1 MDGEISLIIS
11 GGSGDYTVSPSELTN
26 LSSGDTFFTIT
37 DQQGCTV
44 SASEFIYQP
53 DVLEVDLTL
62 TPVDEISNGSATATI
77 SGGTPP
83 YLIFWSTGSTA
94 TSISNLAIGT
104 YTLSILD
111 ANGCNSS
118 QTFEIETADNIASIL
133 ETQIFFNAMTNE
145 VSGPGFFMLE
155 VYNSA
160 GQLMIRR
167 EANGKTVLSDLP
179 YGIYLLVV
187 EKNSER
193 CIKKVTIQ

>member
-1 MDGEISLIIS
+1 MVQL
-11 GGSGDYTVSPSELTN
+11 L
-26 LSSGDTFFTIT
+26 LLF
-37 DQQGCTV
+37 
-44 SASEFIYQP
+44 
-53 DVLEVDLTL
+53 
-62 TPVDEISNGSATATI
+62 

-94 TSISNLAIGT
+94 TSISNLAIVT

-145 VSGPGFFMLE
+145 VNGPGFFMLE

-160 GQLMIRR
+160 GQLMIRC

-179 YGIYLLVV
+179 HVIYLLVV

-193 CIKKVTIQ
+193 CIKKVAIQ